1 MAIKLNVKSVN
12 IIWHVLLFHLRG
24 DVPPTAS
31 RCTARC
37 VPTYRQLRPDV
48 LPAAS
53 PRSSGGI
60 GSRQMNEGLLCQKVI
75 KSLVTRHFLFFPVF
89 PKNGWGALRRKVDN
103 DIIYNKVRAYL
114 N

>member
-1 MAIKLNVKSVN
+1 MACFAFSFTWRRAAN
-12 IIWHVLLFHLRG
+12 
-24 DVPPTAS
+24 
-31 RCTARC
+31 C
-37 VPTYRQLRPDV
+37 VPTYRHLRPDV

-60 GSRQMNEGLLCQKVI
+60 GSRQMNGGLLRQKVI

-89 PKNGWGALRRKVDN
+89 PKNGWRALRRKDDN